1 MKGNTMAEGPLVG
14 FRVLDLTQVFSGP
27 YCTMLLGDMGA
38 DIIKVEP
45 PEGDTTR
52 RIGRPRKNGVNS
64 SFLVFNRNK
73 RSVMIDLK
81 KEHGRDVIRM
91 LAGKVDA
98 MIENNRPGV
107 ADRLGIG
114 YADIR
119 KINPKIVYC
128 AIHGF
133 GPKGPMANAPAYDP
147 VVQGFTGVAAVQ
159 GGPGGKPVA
168 VRMAIADKISGMTAA
183 LSIVAALHATRNRG
197 VGQYIRVSMVE
208 AMMAFSAND
217 SMIGYVFI
225 PEDEYKGQTPKNLSL
240 DPFRTKDGYVSIAP
254 YTDEQW
260 ERLLAGI
267 GHPEWWQI
275 ESRAERLRTCLR
287 GIAKLF
293 PEHETA
299 YWLKIIQDADCPGG
313 PVHNYD
319 TLFNDP
325 EIIANENFTVY
336 EHPEAGTV
344 RTANPGMRFSET
356 PARMWRIPPRLGEHT
371 EEVLREVGVPRA
383 QVEELRKEKVIN

>member
-1 MKGNTMAEGPLVG
+1 MKGNTMAEGPLAG

-27 YCTMLLGDMGA
+27 FCTMLLGDMGA

-81 KEHGRDVIRM
+81 KEHGRDVVRM

-114 YADIR
+114 YAEIR

-183 LSIVAALHATRNRG
+183 LSIVAALHAARNRG
-197 VGQYIRVSMVE
+197 VGQYVRVSMVE

-240 DPFRTKDGYVSIAP
+240 DPFQTKDGYVSIAP

-275 ESRAERLRTCLR
+275 ENRAERLRTCLR

-293 PEHETA
+293 PERESA
-299 YWLKIIQDADCPGG
+299 YWLKVIQDADCPGG

-371 EEVLREVGVPRA
+371 EEVLREVGMPRE